1 MKKGMVG
8 VVSTIV
14 GVVVGAGAAGAKMV
28 GVADKNQRMSNK
40 HLALFKMM
48 NEWVKVKQE
57 GKNLS
62 KYFEENGYQ
71 TVAIYGLSFAGETL
85 VSELKDTKTK
95 VLYGIDK
102 NAKSL
107 YMDID
112 ILEPEDDLPEVDAV
126 VVTAITFFNEIE
138 EMLSAKLGCP
148 IISLE
153 DVLYEV

>member
-8 VVSTIV
+8 VVSIIV
-14 GVVVGAGAAGAKMV
+14 GAAVGAGAAGVKMV

-126 VVTAITFFNEIE
+126 VVTAITFFKEIE